1 MFKTFD
7 ERNLRV
13 SLTELFIELGRK
25 VPELESISKLV
36 ADLNSY
42 SSSRMHEYDFPRI
55 LSTFKG
61 LIEDGYKSYS
71 ELEWLPL
78 LFTFLHFINNKEE
91 LALRTNASHA
101 IMKFIDFINEKPNLN
116 EASKSISMLKDIL
129 LPNIRIG
136 LRDSLEEVQS
146 EYVSVLSYM
155 VKNTKY
161 FTDFEDMAI
170 LLYIPLLLRLF
181 FTNVNHIQLHRR
193 QRAIKRLGEHAHQLK
208 DNSISHYLIP
218 MIEHYVFSDDERY
231 RNIGNETQIAI
242 GGLAQHMSWN
252 QYKALLRRY
261 ISMLKT
267 KPNQMKQAVQL
278 IVQLSVP
285 LRETLR
291 IVRDGAESKLTLSK
305 FPSNLDE
312 PSNFIKQELYPTL
325 SKILG
330 TRDDETIIERMPIAE
345 ALVNIVLGLTND
357 DITNFL
363 PSIHCL

>member
-1 MFKTFD
+1 
-7 ERNLRV
+7 
-13 SLTELFIELGRK
+13 
-25 VPELESISKLV
+25 
-36 ADLNSY
+36 
-42 SSSRMHEYDFPRI
+42 
-55 LSTFKG
+55 
-61 LIEDGYKSYS
+61 
-71 ELEWLPL
+71 
-78 LFTFLHFINNKEE
+78 
-91 LALRTNASHA
+91 
-101 IMKFIDFINEKPNLN
+101 
-116 EASKSISMLKDIL
+116 
-129 LPNIRIG
+129 
-136 LRDSLEEVQS
+136 
-146 EYVSVLSYM
+146 
-155 VKNTKY
+155 
-161 FTDFEDMAI
+161 
-170 LLYIPLLLRLF
+170 
-181 FTNVNHIQLHRR
+181 
-193 QRAIKRLGEHAHQLK
+193 
-208 DNSISHYLIP
+208 

-363 PSIHCL
+363 PSILTNICQVLRSKLKN